1 VLQGWKGWLNIRGD
15 VKRSVA
21 HLARRKRKSI
31 ATRGG
36 HRLPIYGTEYGCAT
50 RKHDERECARHW
62 YEGLMQA
69 SRHGLRQLIAYQLI
83 PTDHPSWDTSLLRRD
98 GLPSM
103 AMQLIATWTRG
114 AR

>member
-1 VLQGWKGWLNIRGD
+1 
-15 VKRSVA
+15 
-21 HLARRKRKSI
+21 
-31 ATRGG
+31 
-36 HRLPIYGTEYGCAT
+36 
-50 RKHDERECARHW
+50 
-62 YEGLMQA
+62 MQA